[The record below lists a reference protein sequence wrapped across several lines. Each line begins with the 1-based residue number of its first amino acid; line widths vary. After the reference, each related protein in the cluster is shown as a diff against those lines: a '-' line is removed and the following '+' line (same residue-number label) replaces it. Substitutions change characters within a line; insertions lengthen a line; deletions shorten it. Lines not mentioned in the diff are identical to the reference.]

1 MHLLFAYGSLLDPV
15 IQEKLF
21 KRTLTSEAKA
31 ILLNWEKY
39 THEEYPYILPK
50 QGSQVHGEIIALE
63 DKELAIADQWE
74 EVPRVYQREKLEV
87 KLTDGSQLKVWVYI
101 KKPRN

>member
-1 MHLLFAYGSLLDPV
+1 MHFLFAYGSLLDPV

-31 ILLNWEKY
+31 VLLNWEKF
-39 THEEYPYILPK
+39 THEEYPFISPK
-50 QGSQVHGEIIALE
+50 KGSQVQGEILVLA
-63 DKELAIADQWE
+63 DKELGIADQWE
-74 EVPRVYQREKLEV
+74 EVPKSYQREKLEV

-101 KKPRN
+101 KKPGN